1 MIELFPNPQLR
12 LRAAPPII
20 TGIVAI
26 FIFVAKLPRAS
37 AMLAI
42 LATIGLLALCEGLYL
57 LLVSRSP
64 AVVLDGDGISVRSRI
79 PFGRTR
85 RISWREL
92 RGGQTVRRQFIR
104 ARHDRATVPD
114 LERVRRRRPSRV
126 VHRPVRDGSA
136 PPGDPP
142 GTEPGRAHAT
152 SGRLTRP
159 GGRGKMKMM
168 IERRFNFIRTA
179 CTSLVGVSGT

>member
-20 TGIVAI
+20 TGFVAI
-26 FIFVAKLPRAS
+26 FIFVAKLPLAS

-42 LATIGLLALCEGLYL
+42 LATIGLFALCEGLYL

-92 RGGQTVRRQFIR
+92 RGGQTVRRQFIVL
-104 ARHDRATVPD
+104 AT
-114 LERVRRRRPSRV
+114 
-126 VHRPVRDGSA
+126 
-136 PPGDPP
+136 
-142 GTEPGRAHAT
+142 T
-152 SGRLTRP
+152 TRP
-159 GGRGKMKMM
+159 FRIWSEFVAGGPVALSTALYEMDLHRQG
-168 IERRFNFIRTA
+168 IHPAQNPVQRTQPA
-179 CTSLVGVSGT
+179 TD

>member
-20 TGIVAI
+20 TGVVAI

-37 AMLAI
+37 TLLAV
-42 LATIGLLALCEGLYL
+42 LATIGLFALFEGLYL

-85 RISWREL
+85 RIAWREL
-92 RGGQTVRRQFIR
+92 RGGQTVRRQFIVL
-104 ARHDRATVPD
+104 ATTQRPFRIWSEFVAGGPVALSTALYEMD
-114 LERVRRRRPSRV
+114 L
-126 VHRPVRDGSA
+126 HRQGIHPAQTTVQ
-136 PPGDPP
+136 
-142 GTEPGRAHAT
+142 
-152 SGRLTRP
+152 
-159 GGRGKMKMM
+159 
-168 IERRFNFIRTA
+168 RTQQA
-179 CTSLVGVSGT
+179 AD